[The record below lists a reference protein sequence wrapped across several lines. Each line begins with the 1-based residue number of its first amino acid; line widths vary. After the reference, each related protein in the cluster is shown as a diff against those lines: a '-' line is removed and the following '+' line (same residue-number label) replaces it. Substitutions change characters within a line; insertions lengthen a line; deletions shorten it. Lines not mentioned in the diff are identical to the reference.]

1 MAVDDKSSRINK
13 QPLLIS
19 TGVFFAL
26 AIVGVIVR
34 FVLRFGVQKHKFQAD
49 DGVLIVATI
58 FLVASTVV
66 MYHKAVYIM
75 YLVDA
80 IALGRLEVPAN
91 MVELSDEDH
100 TWTMATLMLIWCTIC
115 AVKFFFLV
123 FFRKLIDR
131 LRLWQIYWWFA
142 CLFNFG
148 LLVFGL
154 VSFWVTCPHRGA
166 AAMECNTSKYLG
178 SLTAYT
184 ASKVAVDVVSDI
196 LILAIPIGVIWKV
209 RADWTQKL
217 ALAGSLCI
225 DVVQVG
231 LSIARAAGL
240 EHDGRADGIFEMY
253 TLYISAALGVF
264 LAAATAFRPFI
275 MAKKRSKAYTPPYS
289 PWANSFSNQRKR
301 GSDHSETSGWSGQ
314 TPTPTTGDF
323 ERLTPD
329 GKDSDSRR
337 DDLEWHAMSST
348 NSSATH
354 CASVLHDHSL
364 ADDPVEVTEVQPVNV
379 LKHTR

>member
-1 MAVDDKSSRINK
+1 MAVDDQGGRIDK

-34 FVLRFGVQKHKFQAD
+34 CVLRFRVQKQKFQLD
-49 DGVLIVATI
+49 DGVLLLATA
-58 FLVASTVV
+58 FLVASTVA
-66 MYHKAVYIM
+66 MYDKTVYIM
-75 YLVDA
+75 YLVEA
-80 IALGRLEVPAN
+80 IALGRMEVPAN
-91 MVELSDEDH
+91 MIELSDEDH
-100 TWTMATLMLIWCTIC
+100 KWTMTTLMLIWCAIC

-131 LRLWQIYWWFA
+131 LRVWQIYWWFA
-142 CLFNFG
+142 CLFNLG
-148 LLVFGL
+148 LWVFG
-154 VSFWVTCPHRGA
+154 VVAFWATCPHLGA
-166 AAMECNTSKYLG
+166 AAMECNTPKYLG
-178 SLTAYT
+178 RLTAYT
-184 ASKVAVDVVSDI
+184 ASKVAVDIVSDI
-196 LILAIPIGVIWKV
+196 LILAIPVAVIWKV
-209 RADWTQKL
+209 RVDWTQKL

-253 TLYISAALGVF
+253 TLFISAALGVF

-289 PWANSFSNQRKR
+289 RWPNSISNKRKA
-301 GSDHSETSGWSGQ
+301 GSDRSRGSGWSGQ
-314 TPTPTTGDF
+314 TPTPTAGDF
-323 ERLTPD
+323 QRLAPD

-337 DDLEWHAMSST
+337 EDLEWHAMSST

-354 CASVLHDHSL
+354 CAEGACDYNM
-364 ADDPVEVTEVQPVNV
+364 ADDSAEVTVVQPVSV
-379 LKHTR
+379 LKHTV